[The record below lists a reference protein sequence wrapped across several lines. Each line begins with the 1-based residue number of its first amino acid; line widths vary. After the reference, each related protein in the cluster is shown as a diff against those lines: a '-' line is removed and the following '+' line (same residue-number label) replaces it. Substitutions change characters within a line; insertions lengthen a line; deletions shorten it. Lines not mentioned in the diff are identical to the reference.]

1 MASRLELQKTLESL
15 MGNRN
20 VYFQPPASNKMSY
33 PAIRYSLKNIDK
45 KEANDLPYMQ
55 TKAYEI
61 ILIDSNPD
69 SKFVDK
75 ISSMSKCSF
84 DRHYVSDNLHHYVF
98 TLYY

>member
-1 MASRLELQKTLESL
+1 MASRLKLQKALESL

-20 VYFQPPASNKMSY
+20 VYFQSPASNKMSY
-33 PAIRYSLKNIDK
+33 PAIRYSLKDIDK

-55 TKAYEI
+55 TKAYEL

-69 SKFVDK
+69 IKFVDK
-75 ISSMSKCSF
+75 LSSMSKCSF

>member
-1 MASRLELQKTLESL
+1 MASRLKLQKTLESL
-15 MGNRN
+15 MDNRD

-33 PAIRYSLKNIDK
+33 PAIRYSLKDIDK

-55 TKAYEI
+55 TKAYEL

-75 ISSMSKCSF
+75 LSSMSKCSF

>member
-33 PAIRYSLKNIDK
+33 PAIRYSLKDIDK

-55 TKAYEI
+55 TKAYEL

-75 ISSMSKCSF
+75 LSSMSKCSF

>member
-1 MASRLELQKTLESL
+1 MASRLKLQKALESL

-33 PAIRYSLKNIDK
+33 PAIRYSLKDIDK

-55 TKAYEI
+55 TKAYEL

-75 ISSMSKCSF
+75 LSSMSKCSF
-84 DRHYVSDNLHHYVF
+84 DRHYISDNLHHYVF

>member
-1 MASRLELQKTLESL
+1 MASRLKLQKTLESL

-33 PAIRYSLKNIDK
+33 PAIRYSLKDIDK

-55 TKAYEI
+55 TKAYEL

-75 ISSMSKCSF
+75 LSSMSKCSF
-84 DRHYVSDNLHHYVF
+84 DRHYVSDHLHHYVF

>member
-1 MASRLELQKTLESL
+1 MASRLKLQKTLESL

-33 PAIRYSLKNIDK
+33 PAIRYSLKDIDK

-55 TKAYEI
+55 TKAYEL

-75 ISSMSKCSF
+75 LSSMSKCSF

>member
-33 PAIRYSLKNIDK
+33 PAIRYSLKDIDK

-55 TKAYEI
+55 TKAYEL

-69 SKFVDK
+69 SKFIDK
-75 ISSMSKCSF
+75 LSSMSKCSF